1 MKTVFV
7 IVLWLVYQALGT
19 LRFTPWLAHFLQP
32 TLKNMGRFAA
42 KPKLMALFVL
52 FLTLDKNLFNFLLV
66 TATNKTVIPPDAS
79 RRDELNGIKKSF

>member
-1 MKTVFV
+1 
-7 IVLWLVYQALGT
+7 
-19 LRFTPWLAHFLQP
+19 
-32 TLKNMGRFAA
+32 MGRFAA

-66 TATNKTVIPPDAS
+66 TATNKTFIPPDAS